1 MALDKILMYFLVSF
15 SVNFILLFVIIFFR
29 SEIGKGIKLKLLTR
43 FFDFCIVRIYTK
55 DKRIKNY
62 IIHADKEINEFKIED
77 RGIYTI
83 DPEQAYFE
91 GSIPVYIYSE
101 DNFKPLN
108 VFDLKASMTS
118 DPLLVDKVVLRA
130 KASGR
135 LAEWFRQ
142 QKLMLILIIIGS
154 LMALLG
160 AFFGFKLYKFFEP
173 VLNSTLD
180 KVLAHY
186 CQAVAT
192 APNIVV

>member
-1 MALDKILMYFLVSF
+1 MYLLVSF
-15 SVNFILLFVIIFFR
+15 SLNFILFFIIIFFR
-29 SEIGKGIKLKLLTR
+29 SEIGRGIKLKLLTR

-62 IIHADKEINEFKIED
+62 IIHADKEINEFKIEE

-91 GSIPVYIYSE
+91 GSIPVYIYAE

-108 VFDLKASMTS
+108 VFDLKASLTS

-142 QKLMLILIIIGS
+142 QKLMLILIAVGGV
-154 LMALLG
+154 MALIS

-173 VLNSTLD
+173 FLSTTID
-180 KVLAHY
+180 KVIAQY
-186 CQAVAT
+186 CVNNVAT
-192 APNIVV
+192 NTPAIIV